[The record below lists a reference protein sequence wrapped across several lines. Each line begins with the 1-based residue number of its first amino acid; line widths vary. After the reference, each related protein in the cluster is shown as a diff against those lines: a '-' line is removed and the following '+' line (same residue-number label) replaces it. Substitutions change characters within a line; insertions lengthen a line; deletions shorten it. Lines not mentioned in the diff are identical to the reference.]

1 MKKILLLGGSAQ
13 QVIAIT
19 TAKKLGYYTIL
30 CDYLPDN
37 PGQYVANEFH
47 LISTTDKEEVLQLA
61 KDKCIDGVVAY
72 SSDPAAPTAAYVAE
86 KLSLPGLP
94 FHVAESFC
102 NKNLFR
108 EYLRKNGFNTPKCIV
123 LSPSS
128 DVSVIETMIFPIIVK
143 PSDSSGSK
151 GVTVL
156 HDKEGF
162 YEARDYAAKASR
174 NSVLIAE
181 EFIVRDHPDVIEAEI
196 FVVNGRVTIWGLMNT
211 VRDSNTNPLLPAAYS
226 YPLNIS
232 EDRVELVRAEVQRL
246 VSTTGAQ
253 YGAFNIEMVIT
264 RDNKLYF
271 LDAGPRNGGNEL
283 PEFIGMISKGNLV
296 EATINAAMGE
306 YGSLTSLSL
315 EGKSNGFWG
324 MMVLHSDKSGIF
336 QRIDYDDL
344 AKKHL
349 VRESYFKKR
358 GDSIGAFCISRD
370 AIGLAYFEFPDAITR
385 DEIMND
391 FDGKHIEIIVS

>member
-315 EGKSNGFWG
+315 DGKSNGFWG